1 MAAPAVKCRGHVSI
15 PHAPEKKGALSY
27 PACAPHGLSALL
39 ALLADECTRD
49 TARLCAMARGLPIL
63 LLLALAASAAGQDVL
78 LIHLND
84 NHARWACDR
93 SEGRGFE

>member
-1 MAAPAVKCRGHVSI
+1 
-15 PHAPEKKGALSY
+15 
-27 PACAPHGLSALL
+27 
-39 ALLADECTRD
+39 
-49 TARLCAMARGLPIL
+49 MARGLPIL